1 VFRSRD
7 IEVIRTPFRAS
18 QANGVAERFVRTF
31 SSKCLDWLLIF
42 DQQHLERVLTVFT
55 DHYNSHRPHRA
66 LQLNPPERRRPLI
79 ASTAVC
85 GVTPVQRRDRLG
97 GVVHEYGWAA

>member
-42 DQQHLERVLTVFT
+42 DQQHLERVLPFSRTITTVIGPT
-55 DHYNSHRPHRA
+55 ERCSSI
-66 LQLNPPERRRPLI
+66 LLNEDAR
-79 ASTAVC
+79 
-85 GVTPVQRRDRLG
+85 
-97 GVVHEYGWAA
+97 